1 MHWTS
6 WSTLSYT
13 WYCKPSDTGLILN
26 FHEVAPKSYK
36 RSAIP
41 GFVYQIYRPCGS
53 WKKFHESLI
62 KAKDIFERNI
72 YPPNFYKPIISATT
86 EKIVKPCNEKV
97 HSDNVNNENSPV
109 KVNLIIQYQ
118 GLPTDNFIKQLKRSN
133 APIQPVVTLQKQKTF
148 LPSLKRGV
156 KEELRSS
163 VVYKITC
170 PGCHA
175 CYIGQT
181 SRHMI
186 TGFREHSNQKSKPV
200 WKHFDICIEA
210 KLQTSDVRILASSN
224 RGMEHLLTLEA
235 LYIY

>member
-1 MHWTS
+1 M
-6 WSTLSYT
+6 
-13 WYCKPSDTGLILN
+13 
-26 FHEVAPKSYK
+26 APKSYK
-36 RSAIP
+36 RSVIP
-41 GFVYQIYRPCGS
+41 GFVYQIYRPCSS

-86 EKIVKPCNEKV
+86 EEIVKPCNEKV

-133 APIQPVVTLQKQKTF
+133 APIQPVVTLRKQKTF
-148 LPSLKRGV
+148 LPSLKRSV

-175 CYIGQT
+175 CYISQT

-200 WKHFDICIEA
+200 RKDFDICIGA

-224 RGMEHLLTLEA
+224 QGMEHLLTLEA
-235 LYIY
+235 LYIYIREIKTELNTRDEYWSRELTIKF